1 MYPPVRA
8 HWRHLANTIELVL
21 PSAYSSPQP
30 KWQIDRFG
38 HFAQLTAESPYT
50 LQWAPLSQDC
60 KIAPSHGGSGP
71 PSNTISWAH
80 PRPQSKQHLDQ
91 FSRFCTDDPRVF
103 LYFTMVRPFPPSPQN
118 CPFPW
123 GSGSPSNTWFFR
135 PTQVLNP
142 NGISIASAVSA
153 GLTSVTDRHDKPT
166 DRPTDHAILRR

>member
-21 PSAYSSPQP
+21 PSAYPSPQP
-30 KWQIDRFG
+30 KWQIDRFS

-50 LQWAPLSQDC
+50 LHWAPLSPRLPLPMANLDLHLTRFLGP
-60 KIAPSHGGSGP
+60 IRDHSPNSTSISSAVFAPMTPECSYTLQWFALSP
-71 PSNTISWAH
+71 
-80 PRPQSKQHLDQ
+80 
-91 FSRFCTDDPRVF
+91 
-103 LYFTMVRPFPPSPQN
+103 PQN

-123 GSGSPSNTWFFR
+123 GSGSPCNTWFFR

-153 GLTSVTDRHDKPT
+153 WLTSVTDRQADRQT
-166 DRPTDHAILRR
+166 DRPRYTRSVTVGRI